1 MGLPNTSYSQSK
13 SAVRLVVPGQERKG
27 IIPEDLTHDRPHVY
41 SPQSKLYKINKI
53 SDLEATLGT
62 RGFCSISPD
71 LLFHFFPA
79 AEPLACAIHGVD
91 VIQPK
96 VGSEGGLDDCFEL

>member
-1 MGLPNTSYSQSK
+1 MS
-13 SAVRLVVPGQERKG
+13 
-27 IIPEDLTHDRPHVY
+27 
-41 SPQSKLYKINKI
+41 SPQRKLYKIDKI

-62 RGFCSISPD
+62 RGFGSIFPD
-71 LLFHFFPA
+71 LLFHFSPV

-96 VGSEGGLDDCFEL
+96 VGSEGEGIQYICVNSRRCANCLISPVLLLGAGPTG